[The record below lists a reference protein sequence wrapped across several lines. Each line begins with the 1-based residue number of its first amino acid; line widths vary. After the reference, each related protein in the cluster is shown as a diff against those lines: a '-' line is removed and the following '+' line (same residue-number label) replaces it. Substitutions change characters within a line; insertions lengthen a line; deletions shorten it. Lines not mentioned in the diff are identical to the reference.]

1 MAKLRVSLTPAIG
14 KLEVVTKSLVN
25 TKVIGRY
32 KSVFKG
38 RGLEFADY
46 RDYTQND
53 DASLIDWK
61 ASARANKTLVKE
73 FVEERNLN
81 VFLLIDVSSSM
92 VFGSTP
98 RLKNEYAAELATSLC
113 HAILQASDSVGF
125 ALFTDKIVYKSAPA
139 MDPKQFYLLSKTLV
153 NTKNYGGGYNFN
165 NAMKFLMDYLKES
178 SVVMIISDFIG
189 LRGDWTHSLRIAAG
203 KLDIIGVMVRDP
215 RDKFLPED
223 GANVLVQDPFS
234 KKQLLINP
242 DDVRDRYRQ
251 YAARNES
258 MIKKEFQKAG
268 FGFISLTTDRDFL
281 KPLLDFFNRRA
292 KE

>member
-81 VFLLIDVSSSM
+81 VFLLIDVIYSI
-92 VFGSTP
+92 VF
-98 RLKNEYAAELATSLC
+98 
-113 HAILQASDSVGF
+113 
-125 ALFTDKIVYKSAPA
+125 
-139 MDPKQFYLLSKTLV
+139 
-153 NTKNYGGGYNFN
+153 
-165 NAMKFLMDYLKES
+165 
-178 SVVMIISDFIG
+178 
-189 LRGDWTHSLRIAAG
+189 
-203 KLDIIGVMVRDP
+203 
-215 RDKFLPED
+215 
-223 GANVLVQDPFS
+223 
-234 KKQLLINP
+234 
-242 DDVRDRYRQ
+242 
-251 YAARNES
+251 
-258 MIKKEFQKAG
+258 
-268 FGFISLTTDRDFL
+268 
-281 KPLLDFFNRRA
+281 
-292 KE
+292 